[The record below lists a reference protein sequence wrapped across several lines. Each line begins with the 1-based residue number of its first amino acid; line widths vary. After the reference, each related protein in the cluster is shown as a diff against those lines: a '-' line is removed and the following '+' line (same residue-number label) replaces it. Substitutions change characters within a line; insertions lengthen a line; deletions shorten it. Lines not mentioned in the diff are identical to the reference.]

1 MKYLGRLP
9 KDSKLANSP
18 IDTKTKNVDK
28 PVQKKRTITK
38 KVNWSS
44 EYYFPLLKSA
54 VDAYLNENTKQGLL
68 LTNVVVPKG
77 TLKGS
82 AANFSEIMDRGD
94 NVIEFEK
101 ITVGMVYPNSY
112 KESILGETD
121 LNFLRD
127 VIVARYEANTGAG
140 RAEIIA
146 LIGEISQ
153 YYDLI

>member
-28 PVQKKRTITK
+28 PVQKKRAITK

-94 NVIEFEK
+94 NDIEIEN
-101 ITVGMVYPNSY
+101 ITVGMVYPKADKGSL
-112 KESILGETD
+112 LGETV
-121 LNFLRD
+121 LNLLQYN
-127 VIVARYEANTGAG
+127 IVARDEAKNGSG

-146 LIGEISQ
+146 LIGEIG
-153 YYDLI
+153 IFF